1 MVKNMVSVCSGAWSR
16 QQVDEFLVGVT
27 VPIRL
32 ACAGPDGFP
41 RVVSLW
47 FQYAGGVLYCVTH
60 RDSKLVRLLRR
71 DQRVGFEISPNDPPY
86 HGVRGQ
92 GTVTMEPLGEADTLA
107 LLLERYLGGLESGL
121 AKWLL
126 SRSDEE
132 VLVSIQPTRL
142 FSWDY
147 RERMAGVE

>member
-1 MVKNMVSVCSGAWSR
+1 MVIDMAGVCSGSWSR
-16 QQVDEFLVGVT
+16 QRVDEFLEAVT

-32 ACAGPDGFP
+32 ACTGPDGFP

-47 FQYAGGVLYCVTH
+47 FRYDEGVIYCVTH
-60 RDSKLVRLLRR
+60 QDSKLLALLRR
-71 DQRVGFEISPNDPPY
+71 DQRIGFEISPNDPPY

-92 GTVTMEPLGEADTLA
+92 GMVTLQPLGEADTLKV
-107 LLLERYLGGLESGL
+107 LLQRYLGGLDSGL

-132 VLVSIQPTRL
+132 TLIRIDPTRL

-147 RERMAGVE
+147 RERMADL

>member
-1 MVKNMVSVCSGAWSR
+1 MAAVCSGSWSR
-16 QQVDEFLVGVT
+16 QQVDEFLVTIT

-47 FQYAGGVLYCVTH
+47 FQYQEGVIYCVTH
-60 RDSKLVRLLRR
+60 QDSKLVALLRR
-71 DQRVGFEISPNDPPY
+71 DQRIGFEISPNDPPY

-92 GTVTMEPLGEADTLA
+92 GKVTLQPLGEADTLA
-107 LLLERYLGGLESGL
+107 VLLGRYLGGLESGL
-121 AKWLL
+121 ARWLL

-132 VLVSIQPTRL
+132 ILIRIDPTRL

-147 RERMAGVE
+147 RERMADL

>member
-1 MVKNMVSVCSGAWSR
+1 MVKDMAGVCSGSWSR
-16 QQVDEFLVGVT
+16 QQVDEFLVAVT

-32 ACAGPDGFP
+32 ACTGADGFP

-47 FQYAGGVLYCVTH
+47 FQYQEGGIHCVTH
-60 RDSKLVRLLRR
+60 QDSKLVALLRR
-71 DQRVGFEISPNDPPY
+71 EQRVGFEVSPNDPPY

-92 GTVTMEPLGEADTLA
+92 GMATLQPLGEADTLA
-107 LLLERYLGGLESGL
+107 VLLERYLGGLESGL

-126 SRSDEE
+126 SRSHEE
-132 VLVSIQPTRL
+132 ILVRIDPTRL

-147 RERMAGVE
+147 RERMADLG